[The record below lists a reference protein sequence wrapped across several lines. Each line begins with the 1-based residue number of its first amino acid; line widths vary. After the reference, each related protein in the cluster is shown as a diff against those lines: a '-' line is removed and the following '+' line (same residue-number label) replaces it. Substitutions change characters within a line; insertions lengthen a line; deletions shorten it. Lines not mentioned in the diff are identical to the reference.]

1 MGKHSG
7 TFFGMKLIK
16 STHRIKLN
24 FLLILIIF
32 LAFGVILTVFLNDRE
47 GLEKDGAPGAMVSS
61 RANISIGKAHQTA
74 TRNGI
79 KEWSLDAASADYMD
93 DKNQAVLKDLSVT
106 FFLKDDTQVY
116 ITADRGILK
125 TDSNDMEIYDN
136 VVVKYTQY
144 KLRCENLHYEHEK
157 GIIFSNVPVNITGDS
172 FQLVADA
179 MSLNLNTN
187 RTLFEGKVKGTFRG
201 GIAL

>member
-1 MGKHSG
+1 
-7 TFFGMKLIK
+7 MKRIK
-16 STHRIKLN
+16 ITHRIKLN
-24 FLLILIIF
+24 FLLISIIF
-32 LAFGVILTVFLNDRE
+32 LAFGIIFAVFLNDRSD
-47 GLEKDGAPGAMVSS
+47 LETNEAPGAVSS
-61 RANISIGKAHQTA
+61 SQANISIGKAHQTA

-79 KEWSLDAASADYMD
+79 KEWSLDAASADYMN
-93 DKNQAVLKDLSVT
+93 DKKQAVFKDLSVT
-106 FFLKDDTQVY
+106 FFLKNKTRVY

-144 KLRCENLHYEHEK
+144 KLRCDNLYYENK
-157 GIIFSNVPVNITGDS
+157 KRIIFSKAPVNITGDA

-179 MSLNLNTN
+179 MSYNLNTN
-187 RTLFEGKVKGTFRG
+187 RTLLEGKVKGTFRG